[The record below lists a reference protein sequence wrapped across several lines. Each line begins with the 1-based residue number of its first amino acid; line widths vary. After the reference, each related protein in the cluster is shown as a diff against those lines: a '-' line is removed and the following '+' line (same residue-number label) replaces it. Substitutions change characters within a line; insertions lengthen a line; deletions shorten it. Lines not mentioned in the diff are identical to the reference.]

1 MVKLLQ
7 FGFILLVAF
16 FCVSVPSASAAP
28 IKSVTGCGWKTDLT
42 AVGFNL
48 LSQIDDRFD
57 QFAIRI
63 KCQKTCT
70 ELELEFNNGGI
81 NSLEVCFKAGKPCV
95 RGTVHRC
102 SSTLVSYPVSIP
114 IGDQHV
120 ALTLQ
125 TNLYDCLS
133 FELDQCVSA

>member
-1 MVKLLQ
+1 MMVKLLQ

-81 NSLEVCFKAGKPCV
+81 NSLEVCFKGKYIPLQQFYYYNYIMQPWYMQISFVPCWAA
-95 RGTVHRC
+95 
-102 SSTLVSYPVSIP
+102 SNF
-114 IGDQHV
+114 
-120 ALTLQ
+120 AL
-125 TNLYDCLS
+125 YI
-133 FELDQCVSA
+133 